1 LNLGQFREYRCF
13 LQTFLHRGLVPRAM
27 HGDALRRFITL
38 RRVAVPRAGI
48 AREFSNLSATLILPF
63 LLFWTAPQG
72 NQVTHT
78 RRLQLKTMPLIL
90 ISIILGPLGNV
101 FLGKGMKGVGSVTSA
116 RMIDLLPIASR
127 VLRSEYIWLGIVC
140 LMGFFVTHMLLLTW
154 ADYSY
159 VQPATSLSY
168 LSIAILS
175 YLLLGE
181 MISPLRWL
189 GVAVICVGV
198 LIVGRTSPS
207 TSEAPEHA

>member
-1 LNLGQFREYRCF
+1 
-13 LQTFLHRGLVPRAM
+13 
-27 HGDALRRFITL
+27 
-38 RRVAVPRAGI
+38 
-48 AREFSNLSATLILPF
+48 
-63 LLFWTAPQG
+63 
-72 NQVTHT
+72 VTRT
-78 RRLQLKTMPLIL
+78 RRLRLKTMPLIL

-116 RMIDLLPIASR
+116 RIIDLLPIASR
-127 VLRSEYIWLGIVC
+127 VLTSGYIWLGIV
-140 LMGFFVTHMLLLTW
+140 VHMLLLTW

-175 YLLLGE
+175 YLVLGE

-189 GVAVICVGV
+189 GVTVICVGV
-198 LIVGRTSPS
+198 LLVGRTSPS

>member
-1 LNLGQFREYRCF
+1 MAMLCRGSLPCEELQFHTLE
-13 LQTFLHRGLVPRAM
+13 LHVN
-27 HGDALRRFITL
+27 
-38 RRVAVPRAGI
+38 
-48 AREFSNLSATLILPF
+48 FSNLSATLILPF

-181 MISPLRWL
+181 MISPLRWF

-198 LIVGRTSPS
+198 LLVGRTSPS